1 MSERLR
7 DRLGVGHLLAGT
19 TALTGLLIV
28 LGVYT
33 AASGAGLACQQQW
46 PLCDGGL
53 LPQTIPSFIEWAHRF
68 VAMITGFVII
78 GAAAATWRY
87 GSERRTRLAATAA
100 VALLPLQVIL
110 GGATVTIEG
119 AIPWGYS
126 PSVHALHLG
135 AALSIFSALTL
146 ATLWSF
152 DGRLPTGRTRGALV
166 GALGALLAGLPFAR
180 EIGLQYTTGVQT
192 VYYALCLT
200 CFAALLTAAVWA
212 REEGWPAATRRLAL
226 AALPLVVFQLVVAR
240 SIVGFF
246 GVVPAAYLASV
257 VGTVALI
264 AAGLWTLRRGA
275 ADGDATGR
283 TVRGD

>member
-1 MSERLR
+1 MSDRLR
-7 DRLGVGHLLAGT
+7 DRLGVGELLAGT

-53 LPQTIPSFIEWAHRF
+53 LPQTVPSFIEWLHRF
-68 VAMITGFVII
+68 VAMVAGFVIL
-78 GAAAATWRY
+78 GAAATTWLT
-87 GSERRTRLAATAA
+87 GAERRTRLAATAA

-119 AIPWGYS
+119 AIPWGYT

-135 AALSIFSALTL
+135 AALSIFSALL
-146 ATLWSF
+146 LSTLWSF
-152 DGRLPTGRTRGALV
+152 EGRLPPRRTEGALAV
-166 GALGALLAGLPFAR
+166 ALGGLLAGLPFAR
-180 EIGLQYTTGVQT
+180 GVGLQYTTGAQT

-212 REEGWPAATRRLAL
+212 REDASRATGVPAL

-240 SIVGFF
+240 EIVGFY
-246 GVVPAAYLASV
+246 GVVPLAYLGSV
-257 VGTVALI
+257 VAT
-264 AAGLWTLRRGA
+264 AGLVAVGLWRARGDGA
-275 ADGDATGR
+275 NGDATARG
-283 TVRGD
+283 VRSD

>member
-68 VAMITGFVII
+68 VAMLTGFVIL

-87 GSERRTRLAATAA
+87 GSERRTRLAATTA

-110 GGATVTIEG
+110 GGATVTVEG

-152 DGRLPTGRTRGALV
+152 DGRLPAGRTRGALAA
-166 GALGALLAGLPFAR
+166 ALGALLAGLPFAR
-180 EIGLQYTTGVQT
+180 EIGIQYTTGVQT
-192 VYYALCLT
+192 IYYALCLT

-246 GVVPAAYLASV
+246 GVVPPAYLASV
-257 VGTVALI
+257 VGTAALI